1 VSGPRVLVV
10 GQGGREHA
18 ILDALHR
25 SAAQPRLYVAPG
37 NPGMEPLAERV
48 PMQVTDVAGLTAW
61 AKTQKPELVVI
72 GPDAAL
78 AAGLADS
85 MRGVGIATLGP
96 GREAARLEWSKRY
109 AKEILV
115 RLHLPTAAFRV
126 AESAEEAERLIEGAP
141 YPLVL
146 KADGL
151 AAGKGVVIA
160 RDSNEARATVDAWM
174 RRGELGEA
182 AKSIVVEEFLE
193 GEEASV
199 LVLTDG
205 TRWLLFPPAR
215 DHKRIGDG
223 DVGPNTGGMGACAP
237 ARVPSAAEAQRI
249 ARRVVDPLL
258 RALREAGT
266 PFQGVLYLGL
276 MLTSSGP
283 MVLEIN
289 ARFGD
294 PEAQVVLP
302 LLGEDVYPLFL
313 AAARGALPADR
324 HGSPVVHRGAAVC
337 VVLAAPGY
345 PGRPETGAAIE
356 GLDGPWQDGLRVYCA
371 GVERRGQQWIVSGG
385 RVAGVTAHSET
396 LERARAAA
404 YEAVRRIRFPGM
416 QYRKDIALAPLS
428 SGALADER

>member
-1 VSGPRVLVV
+1 MSEPRVLVV

-18 ILDALHR
+18 ILDALHK
-25 SAAQPRLYVAPG
+25 SPKHPRLYVAPG
-37 NPGMEPLAERV
+37 NPGMDALAERV
-48 PMQVTDVAGLTAW
+48 PIQAIDVSGLTAW
-61 AKTQKPELVVI
+61 AKGAKLDLVVI

-85 MRGVGIATLGP
+85 MREAGIPTLGP
-96 GREAARLEWSKRY
+96 GREAARLEWSKRH
-109 AKEILV
+109 AKELLL
-115 RLHLPTAAFRV
+115 RLGLPTAAFRV
-126 AESAEEAERLIEGAP
+126 AESAEEAERLLEGAP

-160 RDSNEARATVDAWM
+160 RDQREARETVDAWM
-174 RRGELGEA
+174 RRDELGDA
-182 AKSIVVEEFLE
+182 AKSVIVEECLE

-199 LVLTDG
+199 LLVTDG
-205 TRWLLFPPAR
+205 ERWILFPPAR

-249 ARRVVDPLL
+249 AHRVVDPMLST
-258 RALREAGT
+258 LREAGT
-266 PFQGVLYLGL
+266 PYRGVLYLGL
-276 MLTSSGP
+276 MLTSAGP

-302 LLGEDVYPLFL
+302 LVGEDLYPLFL
-313 AAARGALPADR
+313 AAARGALPDNR
-324 HGSPVVHRGAAVC
+324 HGSFVVHGGAAVC
-337 VVLAAPGY
+337 VVLAARGY
-345 PGRPETGAAIE
+345 PRRPEVGASIE
-356 GLDGPWQDGLRVYCA
+356 GLDGPWPPGLRVYCA
-371 GVERRGQQWIVSGG
+371 GVERRGREWIVSGG
-385 RVAGVTAHSET
+385 RVVGVTARAET
-396 LERARAAA
+396 IERARTAA
-404 YEAVRRIRFPGM
+404 YEAVRAIRFHGM
-416 QYRKDIALAPLS
+416 QYRTDIALAPLS

>member
-1 VSGPRVLVV
+1 MSEPRVLVV

-18 ILDALHR
+18 LLDALHE
-25 SAAQPRLYVAPG
+25 SAEHPRLFVAPG

-48 PMQVTDVAGLTAW
+48 PIEAADVTGLTAW
-61 AKTQKPELVVI
+61 ARGQKIDLVVI

-85 MRGVGIATLGP
+85 MRDAGIPTLGP
-96 GREAARLEWSKRY
+96 GREAARLEWSKRH
-109 AKEILV
+109 AKELLL
-115 RLHLPTAAFRV
+115 RLGLPTAAFRV
-126 AESAEEAERLIEGAP
+126 AETAEEAELLLEGAP

-160 RDSNEARATVDAWM
+160 RDQAEARATVDAWM
-174 RRGELGEA
+174 RRGALGDA
-182 AKSIVVEEFLE
+182 AKSVVVEECLE

-199 LVLTDG
+199 LLLTDG
-205 TRWLLFPPAR
+205 ERWILFPPAR

-249 ARRVVDPLL
+249 AHRIVDPLL
-258 RALREAGT
+258 RTLRDAGT
-266 PFQGVLYLGL
+266 PYRGVLYLGL
-276 MLTSSGP
+276 MMTSSGP

-302 LLGEDVYPLFL
+302 LLNESAYALFL
-313 AAARGALPADR
+313 AAAQGTIPADR
-324 HGSPVVHRGAAVC
+324 HGSFVAHGGAAVC
-337 VVLAAPGY
+337 VVLAARGY
-345 PGRPETGAAIE
+345 PGRPETGGPIE
-356 GLDGPWQDGLRVYCA
+356 GLDGPWPKGLRVYCA
-371 GVERRGQQWIVSGG
+371 GVERRGPQWIVSGG
-385 RVAGVTAHSET
+385 RVLGVTARGET
-396 LERARAAA
+396 LERARTAA
-404 YEAVRRIRFPGM
+404 YEAVRSIRFPGM
-416 QYRKDIALAPLS
+416 QYRTDIALAPLS
-428 SGALADER
+428 SGARR

>member
-1 VSGPRVLVV
+1 MSEPRILVV

-18 ILDALHR
+18 ILDALHD
-25 SAAQPRLYVAPG
+25 SAEHPRLYVAPG
-37 NPGMEPLAERV
+37 NPGMGALAERV
-48 PMQVTDVAGLTAW
+48 PIQAIDVPGLTAW
-61 AKTQKPELVVI
+61 AKGAKLDLVVI

-85 MRGVGIATLGP
+85 MRDAGIPTLGP
-96 GREAARLEWSKRY
+96 DRAAARLEWSKRH
-109 AKEILV
+109 AKELLL
-115 RLHLPTAAFRV
+115 RLGLPTAAFRV
-126 AESAEEAERLIEGAP
+126 AESAEEAERLLDGAP

-160 RDSNEARATVDAWM
+160 RDQKEARATVDAWM
-174 RRGELGEA
+174 RRGELGDA
-182 AKSIVVEEFLE
+182 AKSIVVEECLE

-199 LVLTDG
+199 LLLTDG
-205 TRWLLFPPAR
+205 ERWLLFPPAR

-249 ARRVVDPLL
+249 AHRVVDPML

-266 PFQGVLYLGL
+266 PYRGVLYLGL
-276 MLTSSGP
+276 MMTSAGP

-324 HGSPVVHRGAAVC
+324 HGSFVVHREAAVC
-337 VVLAAPGY
+337 VILAARGY
-345 PGRPETGAAIE
+345 PGRPETGATIE
-356 GLDGPWQDGLRVYCA
+356 GLDGPWPHGVRAYCA
-371 GVERRGQQWIVSGG
+371 GVERRGREWIVNGG
-385 RVAGVTAHSET
+385 RVVGVTARAET
-396 LERARAAA
+396 IERARTAA
-404 YEAVRRIRFPGM
+404 YAAVRGIRFQGM
-416 QYRKDIALAPLS
+416 QYRTDIALAPLS

>member
-18 ILDALHR
+18 LLDVLHR
-25 SAAQPRLYVAPG
+25 SAEHPHLYVAPG

-48 PMQVTDVAGLTAW
+48 PIQVTDVAGLTAW
-61 AKTQKPELVVI
+61 AKEQKPELVVI

-85 MRGVGIATLGP
+85 MRDAGFATLGP

-109 AKEILV
+109 TKELLL
-115 RLHLPTAAFRV
+115 RLGLPTAAFRV

-160 RDSNEARATVDAWM
+160 RDVGEARATVDGWM
-174 RRGELGEA
+174 RRGELGDA
-182 AKSIVVEEFLE
+182 AKSVVVEECLE
-193 GEEASV
+193 GEEASI

-205 TRWLLFPPAR
+205 ERWLLFPTSR

-237 ARVPSAAEAQRI
+237 ARVPSPAESQRI
-249 ARRVVDPLL
+249 AQRVVDPILST
-258 RALREAGT
+258 LREAGK

-294 PEAQVVLP
+294 PEAQVILP
-302 LLGEDVYPLFL
+302 LLKEDAYPLFL

-324 HGSPVVHRGAAVC
+324 HGSRVAHRGAAVC
-337 VVLAAPGY
+337 VILAARGY
-345 PGRPETGAAIE
+345 PGRPETGAPID
-356 GLDGPWQDGLRVYCA
+356 GLDGPWQEELRIYCA
-371 GVERRGQQWIVSGG
+371 GVERRGPQWIVSGG
-385 RVAGVTAHSET
+385 RVVGVTARSET
-396 LERARAAA
+396 LDRARTLA
-404 YEAVRRIRFPGM
+404 YEAVRRIRFEGM